1 MAAGTT
7 HARLPPSPLPQTYFH
22 IKDVMY
28 LQHEPLLAKFREFKV
43 RRRLLLYVLSSRAR
57 ELALANA
64 PPMMRHLCVILRLSA
79 PPPRAAG
86 LNS

>member
-1 MAAGTT
+1 
-7 HARLPPSPLPQTYFH
+7 
-22 IKDVMY
+22 MY

-43 RRRLLLYVLSSRAR
+43 RGRLAAPLRVVFSRAR
-57 ELALANA
+57 ALPALANA